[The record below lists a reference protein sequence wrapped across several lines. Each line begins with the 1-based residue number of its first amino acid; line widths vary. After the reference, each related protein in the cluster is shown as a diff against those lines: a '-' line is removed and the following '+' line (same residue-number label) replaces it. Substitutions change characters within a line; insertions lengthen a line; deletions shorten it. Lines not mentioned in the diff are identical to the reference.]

1 MAKPADARRV
11 QVHPPLF
18 ELTGGRLCLDFTNT
32 VDNRP
37 SPRRRDLLRNYSDL
51 ISWSCQTG
59 IVSGGQAKQLGRK
72 ASAHPQKAETVLR
85 RGKELREAIYGVF
98 SAIAHGRRP
107 SASELD
113 VLNKNLGQALSR
125 SQVVRKNGGFSW
137 ELRASP
143 GELGQVLWPV
153 ARSALNL
160 LVSTELNTI
169 RECAADDCA
178 WLFLDGSRN
187 RSRRWC
193 DMKVCGNRSKI
204 RRFRKRAPAARDHPD
219 ALSHSQPVG
228 PTQKS
233 GPD

>member
-1 MAKPADARRV
+1 MSHYPPAKLASLACRFNRC
-11 QVHPPLF
+11 
-18 ELTGGRLCLDFTNT
+18 RT
-32 VDNRP
+32 VT
-37 SPRRRDLLRNYSDL
+37 RRR
-51 ISWSCQTG
+51 Q
-59 IVSGGQAKQLGRK
+59 

-113 VLNKNLGQALSR
+113 VLNKNLGEALSH
-125 SQVVRKNGGFSW
+125 SEVVRRKAGFAR
-137 ELRASP
+137 EFRAPP

-204 RRFRKRAPAARDHPD
+204 RRFRKRASSQRG
-219 ALSHSQPVG
+219 SHNA
-228 PTQKS
+228 KS
-233 GPD
+233 AG